1 MLNNALCQK
10 VFIRALVYIHQA
22 VCTVGRPVEG
32 ETKGS
37 LGLVSAP
44 VGERQ
49 PVFHNSIVNLPAFA
63 AHAALGDDHAV
74 HIHQLG
80 VVKDVD
86 VDEVAGVGGG
96 DEAVGVAAQEVVAGG
111 DPVTVENVV
120 VAGQRDVF
128 GIALQDG
135 VILAVGDVVPADELA
150 GVFEFAVED
159 VGRVADG
166 EAAAEAIF
174 AGEGDL
180 RALRHGEDDALQ
192 AGIAALHL
200 EGQGL
205 ILVAV
210 QVGTVIAKVVE
221 GVEGGADGLF
231 AGDLEVIDIAG
242 EIGIVPV
249 NIVAPV
255 ANTQQNLG
263 GAAQEGGQIV
273 GVAIGALQI
282 AIDIEGHPAGGKV
295 RLNMMPRAG
304 GDALGSQ
311 CIRI

>member
-37 LGLVSAP
+37 FGLVSAP
-44 VGERQ
+44 VRERQ
-49 PVFHNSIVNLPAFA
+49 PVFHNSIVNLPALA

-74 HIHQLG
+74 HVHQLG

-135 VILAVGDVVPADELA
+135 VILAVRQVVPADELA
-150 GVFEFAVED
+150 GVLLITVED
-159 VGRVADG
+159 VGLVTKG
-166 EAAAEAIF
+166 EAVAEALF

-180 RALRHGEDDALQ
+180 RAFLHGEDDAPKSII
-192 AGIAALHL
+192 GALHQQL
-200 EGQGL
+200 HVIVQRGL
-205 ILVAV
+205 A
-210 QVGTVIAKVVE
+210 AAEVVE

-231 AGDLEVIDIAG
+231 AGDFEIID
-242 EIGIVPV
+242 
-249 NIVAPV
+249 V
-255 ANTQQNLG
+255 ANIIAVVAEMSSAQNN
-263 GAAQEGGQIV
+263 V
-273 GVAIGALQI
+273 
-282 AIDIEGHPAGGKV
+282 
-295 RLNMMPRAG
+295 
-304 GDALGSQ
+304 
-311 CIRI
+311 